1 MKRIA
6 LVNQRYGKEVNG
18 GSEYYTRLLA
28 EQLNKI
34 AQVEVLTTTALS
46 YEKWENYYAD
56 GVEDIDGLL
65 VRRFKVDKPRAT
77 YRQRFIGKILN
88 CFRFKAKWLNQ
99 MWVNTQGPYSPDLIK
114 YIVENK
120 EKFDIFIFVTY
131 LYYST
136 VYGMPEVKEKALFIP
151 TAHDEHYIYYNIYKE
166 LFRMPKGII
175 FLTEEEKEFV
185 HGTFGN
191 QDVPNIVAAVGIDI
205 PKNIDEMRFRK
216 KYGIIG
222 SYLIYTGRVDE
233 NKGCGQMFEIF
244 RAYRKK
250 MPERLE
256 LVVIGQQFMPIPED
270 ERIHYLGFIPEQD
283 KFDAVA
289 GAEALW
295 LPSEYE
301 SLSISVLEAMALGK
315 PVLVNGKC
323 KVLKGHC
330 MKSGGGVY
338 YEDSEQAIKYIEWF
352 ADKEGRNKKYEEMGK
367 AACQYIKEHY
377 CWERIIERISHLM
390 EYI

>member
-1 MKRIA
+1 MKKIA

-28 EQLNKI
+28 AQLNKI
-34 AQVEVLTTTALS
+34 AQIEVLTTTALS
-46 YEKWENYYAD
+46 YENWDNYYED
-56 GVEDIDGLL
+56 GTEDVDGIL
-65 VRRFKVDKPRAT
+65 VRRFKVDKPRAICT
-77 YRQRFIGKILN
+77 QRLIGKVLN
-88 CFRFKAKWLNQ
+88 CFRFKAKWINQ
-99 MWVNTQGPYSPDLIK
+99 IWVDAQGPYAPDLIK
-114 YIVENK
+114 YIIENK

-151 TAHDEHYIYYNIYKE
+151 TAHDEHYIYYSIYEE

-185 HGTFGN
+185 HSTFGN

-205 PKNIDEMRFRK
+205 PANIDETRFRK
-216 KYGIIG
+216 RYGING
-222 SYLIYTGRVDE
+222 NYLIYTGRVDE
-233 NKGCGQMFEIF
+233 NKGCRQMFEIF
-244 RAYRKK
+244 RTYKEK
-250 MPERLE
+250 MSGLLE
-256 LVVIGQQFMPIPED
+256 LVVVGQQFMSIPEN
-270 ERIHYLGFIPEQD
+270 EYIHYVGFIPEQD
-283 KFDAVA
+283 KFDAIA

-330 MKSGGGVY
+330 VKSGGGFY
-338 YEDSEQAIKYIEWF
+338 YEDLEQAIKYIEWF
-352 ADKEGRNKKYEEMGK
+352 ANKKEHDKQYEEMCK
-367 AACQYIKEHY
+367 VARHYIKEY
-377 CWERIIERISHLM
+377 YGWERIMGRIIHLM